1 MFSRSCGFWI
11 QATHTLGR
19 PSGVGLN
26 TAIVGGGYAGMA
38 AAVTLSAAGHA
49 VTVFEASRVLGGRA
63 RASDIEGQSLD
74 NGQHL
79 LIGAYRDTLSLM
91 RQIGADP
98 EHVLRR
104 LPLRLDYPGRMRL
117 AAPHLPAPLHLAV
130 ALVGAKGLS
139 LGDRWAAIRLM
150 RHLKQRNF
158 QIGPD
163 QTLADWLQ
171 QERQPD
177 TLRRYLWEPLCI
189 AALNT
194 PVESASAQTF
204 VNVLRDSLCGKAADS
219 DMLLPLTDLS
229 RLFPEPAAT
238 YVAAHGGTI
247 IRGERIGR
255 IERCTSTY
263 RLDAHGP
270 FDHVIAAVAPHHLSR
285 LIEGLPDLDALRA
298 QVDAFGYEPIVT
310 AYLSYPESVRLPQPM
325 LGFVEGHL
333 QWLFDRGQL
342 GNQPGLL
349 AAVISAR
356 GRHRELDNDTLL
368 KALHAEIG
376 QLIPDLPPPRW
387 GRVIVEKRATFS
399 CTPHLPR
406 PDTTTALPGLL
417 LAGDYLA
424 GDYPATL
431 ESAVR
436 SGVAAATRIIDSL
449 KSSATH

>member
-1 MFSRSCGFWI
+1 MK
-11 QATHTLGR
+11 
-19 PSGVGLN
+19 

-63 RASDIEGQSLD
+63 RVSDIEGQMLD

-79 LIGAYRDTLSLM
+79 LIGAYRDTLDLM
-91 RQIGADP
+91 RQVGADP
-98 EHVLRR
+98 AHLLRR

-117 AAPHLPAPLHLAV
+117 AAPRLPAPLHLAM
-130 ALVGAKGLS
+130 ALLGAKGLS

-150 RHLKQRNF
+150 QRLKQRNF

-163 QTLADWLQ
+163 RTLADWLQ
-171 QERQPD
+171 QERQPA

-194 PVESASAQTF
+194 PVETASAQTF

-229 RLFPEPAAT
+229 RLFPEPAAA
-238 YVAAHGGTI
+238 YVAAHGGSVL
-247 IRGERIGR
+247 RGERIDR
-255 IERCTSTY
+255 IERCASTY
-263 RLDAHGP
+263 RLNAHGP

-285 LIEGLPDLDALRA
+285 LIEGLPELDPLRK
-298 QVDAFGYEPIVT
+298 QVDAFSYEPIVT
-310 AYLSYPESVRLPQPM
+310 AYLAYEASTRLPHPM

-356 GRHRELDNDTLL
+356 GRHRELDSDTLL
-368 KALHAEIG
+368 KELHAEIG
-376 QLIPDLPPPRW
+376 QLVPDLPSPRW

-399 CTPHLPR
+399 CTPNLSR
-406 PDTTTALPGLL
+406 PATSTALPGLL

-436 SGVAAATRIIDSL
+436 SGIAAAGRILDPL
-449 KSSATH
+449 